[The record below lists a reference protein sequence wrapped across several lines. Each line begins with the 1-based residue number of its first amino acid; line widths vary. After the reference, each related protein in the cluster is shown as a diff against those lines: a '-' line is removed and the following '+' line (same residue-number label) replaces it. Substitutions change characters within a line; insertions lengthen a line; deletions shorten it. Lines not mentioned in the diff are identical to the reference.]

1 MDIRQSTESTGSAET
16 IRSTETA
23 PGTQGPHGDVAARH
37 AFATEAVH
45 AGREDLP
52 GMGLHAV
59 PLDLSTTYPSY
70 DSRQEAARIDA
81 FAATGARPDGPPV
94 YARLDNPTVARFE
107 TALARLEGTESAVA
121 FASGMAALSACLL
134 ACGAQGLRH
143 VVAVRPLYGCSDHL
157 LDTGLLG
164 TEVTWVDPAGIADAI
179 RPDTGLVMVETPAN
193 PTLAELDLRA
203 VAHSCGTVP
212 LLADNTFATPVLQRP
227 AERGASLVLHSAT
240 KYLGG
245 HGDVMGGVVACD
257 EEFAR
262 VLRQVRFAT
271 GGVLHPLAGYL
282 LLRGLST
289 LTVRM
294 RAASATAAELA
305 RRLAGDPRV
314 ARVHYP
320 RLGGAMVAF
329 EPHGDP
335 HAVIGGVRLITPAV
349 SLGSVD
355 TLIQHPASI
364 SHRIVAE
371 GDRRSSGIG
380 DRLLRMSVGLEDV
393 ADLWRDLDRALDGG
407 PAGRDEGPAG
417 RDARRAGQGDPV
429 GLSARAA
436 GPAAEGPARVPVPV
450 PGRGGR

>member
-1 MDIRQSTESTGSAET
+1 MSTD
-16 IRSTETA
+16 TA
-23 PGTQGPHGDVAARH
+23 PVPRAL
-37 AFATEAVH
+37 ATHAVH
-45 AGREDLP
+45 AGREDLAAL
-52 GMGLHAV
+52 GVHAV

-70 DSRQEAARIDA
+70 DSRAEAARIDE
-81 FAATGARPDGPPV
+81 FAATGARLDGPPV
-94 YARLDNPTVARFE
+94 YARLDNPTTARFE
-107 TALARLEGTESAVA
+107 DALAQLEGTDSAVA
-121 FASGMAALSACLL
+121 FASGMAALTAVLL
-134 ACGAQGLRH
+134 VRSSMGLRH

-157 LDTGLLG
+157 LGAGLLG
-164 TEVTWVDPAGIADAI
+164 TEVTWVDRSDPAGIAAAT

-193 PTLAELDLRA
+193 PTLAEIDIAA
-203 VAHSCGTVP
+203 VADACGSVP
-212 LLADNTFATPVLQRP
+212 LLVDSTFATPVLQRP
-227 AERGASLVLHSAT
+227 AEHGARLVLHSAT

-245 HGDVMGGVVACD
+245 HGDVLAGVVACD

-262 VLRQVRFAT
+262 ALRQVRFAT

-289 LTVRM
+289 LPVRM
-294 RAASATAAELA
+294 RAASANAAELA
-305 RRLAGDPRV
+305 RRLAADPRV

-329 EPHGDP
+329 EVYGDP

-371 GDRRSSGIG
+371 GDRRSAGVS

-393 ADLWRDLDRALDGG
+393 EDLWRDLCEAL
-407 PAGRDEGPAG
+407 A
-417 RDARRAGQGDPV
+417 
-429 GLSARAA
+429 AA
-436 GPAAEGPARVPVPV
+436 GGANPGTGLVSSGRPAVRTESPRGAEPAAVPEPAAR
-450 PGRGGR
+450 